1 VPPLGFVLAPSIDL
15 LGGRVVRLRHGDP
28 SQATIY
34 ADDPATAVTRW
45 ARAGADLLHVVDLD
59 GALAGRSVQRGP
71 VASVIAAAM
80 REGIP
85 CQVAGGLRNGEA
97 VQWALAL
104 GADRVVLGTAL
115 LADPDL
121 AGTLVERHGASR
133 IVAALDVREGAAVG
147 EGWRDGA
154 PGTPLE
160 AALSRLVGA
169 GIATLVVTSIA
180 RDGTM
185 DGPDLDLLRRVRA
198 TAPDVA
204 LFGSGGVRTAA
215 DVQALRDAGCQGA
228 ILGRAVYEG
237 TLTLADARAALDG
250 PRISARRPPPPSCGR
265 R

>member
-1 VPPLGFVLAPSIDL
+1 MLTRFVLAPSIDL

-28 SQATIY
+28 SRATVY
-34 ADDPATAVTRW
+34 ADDPAAAVTRW
-45 ARAGADLLHVVDLD
+45 AREGADLLHVVDLD
-59 GALAGRSVQRGP
+59 GALAGRTVQSGP
-71 VASVIAAAM
+71 IASVIAAAA

-85 CQVAGGLRNGEA
+85 CQVAGGLRNVEA
-97 VQWALAL
+97 VQRALAL

-133 IVAALDVREGAAVG
+133 IVAALDVRDGQAVG

-160 AALSRLVGA
+160 AAVSRLAGS
-169 GIATLVVTSIA
+169 GIATLAVTSIA

-185 DGPDLDLLRRVRA
+185 GGPDLALLRRVRA
-198 TAPDVA
+198 IAPGVA
-204 LFGSGGVRTAA
+204 LLGSGGIRTAA
-215 DVQALRDAGCQGA
+215 DVRALRDAGCQGA

-237 TLTLADARAALDG
+237 TLTLGDAREALDA
-250 PRISARRPPPPSCGR
+250 PRISARRLPPPSCGR